1 MPSVSK
7 KQEKFMAAAAHNPE
21 FAKRAGIRQAIARE
35 FVEADKRKK
44 GQKK

>member
-7 KQEKFMAAAAHNPE
+7 KQERFMQAAAHNPE
-21 FAKRAGIRQAIARE
+21 FAKRAGIKQAIARE

-44 GQKK
+44 EKK